1 MHIALELKVFL
12 ALLLGASLIAAA
24 TAKPLDRPRISLVG
38 LVLGA
43 SLMLY
48 LIAGGLIFAGSSGA
62 GLFALVIASEGM
74 CLTAWL
80 GRSLVSESDD
90 DQDGGIGPTRKPID
104 PDAPDGGQVDWPL
117 FESLRRSWSA
127 ERSSRSGEPGE

>member
-1 MHIALELKVFL
+1 MHIALELKVLL
-12 ALLLGASLIAAA
+12 ALVLGASLIAAA
-24 TAKPLDRPRISLVG
+24 VARPPENPRLSLVG

-48 LIAGGLIFAGSSGA
+48 LIAGAVMLSGRSGL
-62 GLFALVIASEGM
+62 GLVALVIASEGM

-80 GRSLVSESDD
+80 GRAIVSGDD
-90 DQDGGIGPTRKPID
+90 EDGDGGIGRGQPETGS
-104 PDAPDGGQVDWPL
+104 DGPGGSQVDWPL

-127 ERSSRSGEPGE
+127 ERSSRSGGRDD